1 MEKTQCL
8 NIYKDLLR
16 MMPIIINND
25 KYSDTFYNLMKQTEN
40 CDSFYNLQSYRNEMN
55 QEKIKN
61 FVYNKYQDIRIDL
74 LKAYLVDV
82 GNFNFRKFNEK

>member
-8 NIYKDLLR
+8 NIYKDLLK

-25 KYSDTFYNLMKQTEN
+25 KYSDTFYNLMKQTEK
-40 CDSFYNLQSYRNEMN
+40 CDVFYNLQSYRNEMN
-55 QEKIKN
+55 QEKIKD

-74 LKAYLVDV
+74 LKAYLLDV
-82 GNFNFRKFNEK
+82 GNFSFRKFNEK